1 MSDNTELLKKAIA
14 AIPIR
19 DLLRKL
25 NITGEIPERDG
36 VKFSSPL
43 RPDQKPSCTIYDGRL
58 HDWSRDE
65 HLDAFD
71 VFQRLTGLDSKIAF
85 VPFVTIAGYAH
96 ELSGASAP
104 NSGELM
110 GYRSAPSIEARPVS
124 MQNPESNAP
133 QESYQL
139 TLVDIRLAN
148 EAAQRLYL
156 DARLIARMIEKRPE
170 WSAEAIG
177 ACALAGDLGY
187 RDGELLFIYSHGIK
201 ARGKATD
208 GSRRFRWVVGNAGG
222 ECWRQSLLTFARK
235 TVFIT
240 EGESD
245 ALTLLSLGFEM
256 DGKTLVVALPGASI
270 LPKPEPFADR
280 DVIIVEDADDAGSR
294 AGERLAKRLGRYAA
308 SIKRVCA
315 REVAR

>member
-19 DLLRKL
+19 DLFRKL
-25 NITGEIPERDG
+25 NIPGEIPERDG
-36 VKFSSPL
+36 VKFSSPI
-43 RPDQKPSCTIYDGRL
+43 RPDENPSCTIAHGRL

-65 HLDAFD
+65 HLDSYD
-71 VFQRLTGLDSKIAF
+71 IFQRVKCLDSKGAF
-85 VPFVTIAGYAH
+85 VPFVEMAGYAH
-96 ELSGASAP
+96 ELNGTSGP

-110 GYRSAPSIEARPVS
+110 GYRSVPCTDAKSG
-124 MQNPESNAP
+124 NPERNAP

-170 WSAEAIG
+170 WSVEAISG
-177 ACALAGDLGY
+177 CALAGDLGY
-187 RDGELLFIYSHGIK
+187 RDGVLLFIYSHGIK
-201 ARGKATD
+201 ARGKAPD
-208 GSRRFRWVVGNAGG
+208 GSRRFRWVIGNAGR
-222 ECWRQSLLTFARK
+222 ECWRQSLLTSAHK

-256 DGKTLVVALPGASI
+256 DGKTLVVALPGATI
-270 LPKPEPFADR
+270 LPQPQPFSGR

-294 AGERLAKRLGRYAA
+294 AGERLVKRLGPYAA
-308 SIKRVCA
+308 SIKRISA
-315 REVAR
+315 MEVAA